1 MSECKIALIGAT
13 GAVGQVFLR
22 ILEERN
28 FPASDIRLCASERS
42 FGKKIKVRG
51 EKLIVEEATPQLL
64 SEVDFVFISASG
76 SVSRQMAPL
85 SVDQGAIVIDK
96 SSAFR
101 MDPTVPLVVPEI
113 NPGDL
118 HDHHG
123 IIASPNCTTTPM
135 VMALKPLNEAN
146 PAKRIV
152 AASYQSVTGTGASAG
167 EELLAQSRDVL
178 DGKDASMNVYPHQI
192 AFNVLPHVEE
202 FLENGYTTEEMKMQ
216 NETRKILHAPDLK
229 VSTTC
234 VRVPVM
240 VSHAEAINV
249 EFTDPISPGE
259 VREILSTM
267 PGVRVVDDPQANVYP
282 MPVQSE
288 GEDDVFVGRI
298 RKDISLDNG
307 IAMWLTC
314 DNLRK
319 GAALNAIQIAEEML
333 ARNLLQ

>member
-1 MSECKIALIGAT
+1 VSECKIALIGAT

-85 SVDQGAIVIDK
+85 AVDQGAIVIDK

-135 VMALKPLNEAN
+135 VMALNPLNEAN

-178 DGKDASMNVYPHQI
+178 DGKDASMDVYPHQI